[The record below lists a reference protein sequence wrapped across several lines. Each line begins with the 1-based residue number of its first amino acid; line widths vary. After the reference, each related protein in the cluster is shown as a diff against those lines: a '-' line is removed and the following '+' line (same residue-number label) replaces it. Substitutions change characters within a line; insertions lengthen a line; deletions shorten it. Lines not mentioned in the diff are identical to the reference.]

1 MKRKFLI
8 PLFAILM
15 ALPALTKAQ
24 SDGNPVIYK
33 EWALLG
39 ESKTFLDV
47 SYRIIKCTS
56 VVQIHLNVFNES
68 PKDQT
73 ANFDIEITNNN
84 DGQKVTK
91 SITYSLKMA
100 TMYKADCDS
109 ESSFD
114 ALKIDLP
121 NGYDPTN
128 ITTKITFK

>member
-1 MKRKFLI
+1 MKRKFLV
-8 PLFAILM
+8 PLIAILM
-15 ALPALTKAQ
+15 ALPAITKAQ
-24 SDGNPVIYK
+24 SPVIYK

-68 PKDQT
+68 PNDQT
-73 ANFDIEITNNN
+73 ATFDVEVTNNS
-84 DGQKVTK
+84 DGLKFTK
-91 SITYSLKMA
+91 TITHSLKLA

-109 ESSFD
+109 DSSLED
-114 ALKIDLP
+114 LKIDLP